1 MGRKGQLE
9 EPRKLND
16 IVDVTK
22 KHLKLANL
30 RLVTANDKVQ
40 LVPYIECMAYKPSA
54 LFYFEKLRLLKIWYL
69 QLLCVLDLV
78 LQFLAMLEKLTYGLL
93 EKWAI
98 TKH

>member
-1 MGRKGQLE
+1 MPVVGTGMGRKGQLE

-40 LVPYIECMAYKPSA
+40 LVPYIECMAYKLWRCSI
-54 LFYFEKLRLLKIWYL
+54 LKN
-69 QLLCVLDLV
+69 
-78 LQFLAMLEKLTYGLL
+78 
-93 EKWAI
+93 
-98 TKH
+98 